1 MTTLE
6 MPALAPEQREVV
18 TVGGRCVLVCNVGGV
33 HYAVENRCTH
43 QETTLHEGR
52 IRHGFIACP
61 LHGVRFDLK
70 TGEPKGDLTRI
81 PLRRFSVTEE
91 DGTLTISNDEG

>member
-1 MTTLE
+1 MTTIE
-6 MPALAPEQREVV
+6 MPVLAPEQREVV
-18 TVGGRCVLVCNVGGV
+18 MVGGRCVLVCNVGGV

-81 PLRRFSVTEE
+81 PLRTFSVTEE
-91 DGTLTISNDEG
+91 GGTLTISDAES

>member
-6 MPALAPEQREVV
+6 MLALAPDQREVV
-18 TVGGRCVLVCNVGGV
+18 TVGDSCVLVCNAGGV

-81 PLRRFSVTEE
+81 PLRTFSVTEE
-91 DGTLTISNDEG
+91 DGTLTISDAES

>member
-6 MPALAPEQREVV
+6 MPALATEQRKVV

-81 PLRRFSVTEE
+81 PLRTFSVTEE
-91 DGTLTISNDEG
+91 DDTLTISNDEG

>member
-1 MTTLE
+1 MTTHE
-6 MPALAPEQREVV
+6 MPMLAPGQREVV
-18 TVGGRCVLVCNVGGV
+18 TVGDSCVLVCNVGGV

-43 QETTLHEGR
+43 QETALHEGR

-81 PLRRFSVTEE
+81 PLRTFSVTEE
-91 DGTLTISNDEG
+91 GGTLTISDAES

>member
-1 MTTLE
+1 MITVE

-18 TVGGRCVLVCNVGGV
+18 TVGDRCVLVCNVGGV

-52 IRHGFIACP
+52 IRHGFIVCP

-70 TGEPKGDLTRI
+70 TGESKGDLTRI
-81 PLRRFSVTEE
+81 PLRTFSVTEE
-91 DGTLTISNDEG
+91 DGTLTISDADC

>member
-1 MTTLE
+1 

-81 PLRRFSVTEE
+81 PLRTFSVTEE
-91 DGTLTISNDEG
+91 GGTLTISDAES

>member
-81 PLRRFSVTEE
+81 PLRTFSVTEE
-91 DGTLTISNDEG
+91 GGTLTISDAES

>member
-1 MTTLE
+1 VTTFE
-6 MPALAPEQREVV
+6 MLALAPEQREVV

-81 PLRRFSVTEE
+81 PLRTFSVTEE
-91 DGTLTISNDEG
+91 GGTLTISDAES